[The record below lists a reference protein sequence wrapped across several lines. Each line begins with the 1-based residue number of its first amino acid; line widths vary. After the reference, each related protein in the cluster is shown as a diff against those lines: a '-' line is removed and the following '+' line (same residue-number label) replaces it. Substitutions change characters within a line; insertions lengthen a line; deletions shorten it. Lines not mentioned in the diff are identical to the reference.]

1 MLCISDALASRSEA
15 FIKDADDN
23 LIVSSESIK
32 LLGFHFSHRPTV
44 GLHVEKLRQRFR
56 QRAWILMHL
65 QHAVFSQE
73 ELSNVY
79 RVMVRPVA
87 DYLSAVYHGMLTD
100 QQDEGL
106 ERLQSQALKI
116 IFGKDMIH
124 ADMRVRAG
132 VTTLRLRRGEACDKL
147 TQKCLTGKFSHWFP
161 KKVAGRA
168 TRGRHQRSLHNVT
181 GWQTR
186 RSTSCGGD

>member
-147 TQKCLTGKFSHWFP
+147 TQKCLTYREIFTLVP
-161 KKVAGRA
+161 KKG
-168 TRGRHQRSLHNVT
+168 
-181 GWQTR
+181 GWPCHSGAASEKFAQCDRLANSPLYFMR
-186 RSTSCGGD
+186 R